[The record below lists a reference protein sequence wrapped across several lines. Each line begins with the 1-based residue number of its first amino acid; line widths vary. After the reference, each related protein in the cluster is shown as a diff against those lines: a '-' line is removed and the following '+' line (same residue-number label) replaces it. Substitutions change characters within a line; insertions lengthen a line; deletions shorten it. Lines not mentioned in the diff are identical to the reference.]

1 MELLNPEKEKLYTVT
16 DVTPEEIFGI
26 PTLLRFADSFKS
38 DLIKSWIKDFLLLR
52 ISRFR
57 MGRREFILL
66 STGIKEV
73 SEKRKGGKVGDLFA
87 GLK

>member
-1 MELLNPEKEKLYTVT
+1 MELLKPEGEKLFTVT

-26 PTLLRFADSFKS
+26 STLNRFGKYFKS
-38 DLIKSWIKDFLLLR
+38 TIIGDWVKDFLLLR

-57 MGRREFILL
+57 LGRKEFILL

-73 SEKRKGGKVGDLFA
+73 SEGRKKGKVQDLFA
-87 GLK
+87 GLR